1 MSENR
6 EMWKEI
12 EFKLFEIGN
21 IDLLIDNYKLTLF
34 SFREKT
40 KIYIAVYVE
49 GKFKL
54 DWI

>member
-34 SFREKT
+34 SFRERFILLFMLKENSNL
-40 KIYIAVYVE
+40 I
-49 GKFKL
+49 G
-54 DWI
+54 